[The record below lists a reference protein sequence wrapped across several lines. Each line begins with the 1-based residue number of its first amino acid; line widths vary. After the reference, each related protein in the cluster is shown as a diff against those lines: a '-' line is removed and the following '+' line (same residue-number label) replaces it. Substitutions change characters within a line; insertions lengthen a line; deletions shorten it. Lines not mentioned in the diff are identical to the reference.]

1 MLRYLLKARGIKS
14 DIIDIMMCGW
24 RLSTIKSYNIYI
36 KRYIDFCD
44 KEKIDCTK
52 RDIKHILKFLNMLY
66 KNNCGYSV
74 INIARSALSAL
85 FFDPPVGEDPL
96 IIRFMKGIYN
106 IRPSRPR
113 YSKIWNVADVLLFL
127 QKWTPSRELDLKTL
141 TLKTILLVMLTSGQ
155 RCQTIHALSI
165 KQCEIKSNNITFNVT
180 KMLKHNNI
188 KNRLNVISFDAFS
201 ENKKICVVTYLKE
214 YMKRTKPFR
223 NENNEQLFLSWKT
236 HKPIS
241 KDTLS
246 RYIKNGLKI
255 AGINTD
261 IYKAH
266 STRAA
271 STSAAQKTID
281 IASILKAA
289 SWRNA
294 QTFAK
299 YYSKPIERTASF
311 TKAVLQSK
319 Q

>member
-1 MLRYLLKARGIKS
+1 
-14 DIIDIMMCGW
+14 MMSSW

-44 KEKIDCTK
+44 KEKMDCTK

-66 KNNCGYSV
+66 KHNCGYSV

-96 IIRFMKGIYN
+96 IIRFMKGIFN

-113 YSKIWNVADVLLFL
+113 YSKIWNAADVLLFL
-127 QKWTPSRELDLKTL
+127 QKWTPSRDLDLKTL

-155 RCQTIHALSI
+155 RCQTIHALNI

-201 ENKKICVVTYLKE
+201 DNKRICVVTYLKE

-223 NENNEQLFLSWKT
+223 KENNDQLFLSWKN

-246 RYIKNGLKI
+246 RYIKTGLQM

-271 STSAAQKTID
+271 STSAAQKTLD